1 MCLVVIVDVEVKV
14 FEREESE
21 IKSERNFILDELFKD
36 RGQCVV
42 DYVESVF

>member
-36 RGQCVV
+36 RG
-42 DYVESVF
+42 